1 MYKIEEE
8 NSNIIQ
14 YINDINIYR
23 IHPTIYIG
31 FDKPVLYRTYRDTIW
46 TYASEYIESLEQFQ
60 DQIYIVKNDENFR
73 CKSFFLIKKSDKI
86 NKENKIWDCMV
97 YVIKNEEDI
106 NIPSIISSSSPLI
119 YC

>member
-31 FDKPVLYRTYRDTIW
+31 FDNKPVLYRQYRDTMW
-46 TYASEYIESLEQFQ
+46 ASASEYIESLDQFQ
-60 DQIYIVKNDENFR
+60 DRIYIVKSDENIR
-73 CKSFFLIKKSDKI
+73 CKSFFLIKKSDI
-86 NKENKIWDCMV
+86 IDEENKIWDCMV

-106 NIPSIISSSSPLI
+106 NIPSIISSSSLI
-119 YC
+119 CC